1 MFTATLLWDE
11 VSMMTHRKMNEK
23 YRREVGGTH
32 STTFNEGKR
41 IERLG
46 DPKISI
52 SPNYNIAA

>member
-1 MFTATLLWDE
+1 MKSIE
-11 VSMMTHRKMNEK
+11 EK
-23 YRREVGGTH
+23 WEEH
-32 STTFNEGKR
+32 NSIKFNEGKR